1 MFATKIT
8 IKKHR
13 AAKIIAAVRHNKENM
28 DAVTSRIMALSPG
41 SSLPHTVHVYGSDRL
56 K

>member
-8 IKKHR
+8 IYKHR

-41 SSLPHTVHVYGSDRL
+41 SSHHIWFMLMVLTG
-56 K
+56 